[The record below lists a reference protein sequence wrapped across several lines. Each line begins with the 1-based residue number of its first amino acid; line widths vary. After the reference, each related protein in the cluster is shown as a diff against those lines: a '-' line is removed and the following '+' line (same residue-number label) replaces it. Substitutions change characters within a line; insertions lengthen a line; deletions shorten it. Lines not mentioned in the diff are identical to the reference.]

1 MIRRDLLIGYQ
12 QEAREQ
18 RLLRQSLALM
28 ENLQSQLDPDMAGW
42 SPIGGDTK
50 FADAHLASLDDLRK
64 ASLKAS
70 YQDPNGRGILR
81 TFVKFIIG
89 QGIVVDFHEK
99 DEHKLQQIVE
109 WWALVTR
116 KNKWFSLL
124 REFVIRALR
133 DGEVFLR
140 KVIRNNVPSFR
151 FIEPE
156 KVSDPPT
163 KNAQTS
169 EGIELDPHDAEIVV
183 LYHIRVQDHWET
195 IDAAEM
201 IHFKMNV
208 DRNVRRGR
216 PELETVLPL
225 FTKHAKWLDAR
236 IVLNIM
242 RTNVAL
248 VREVQGSPTD
258 LLRIRNQQV
267 SSSSTSNEQDKM
279 KVMRSGTIL
288 TTTPGVKYSMLS
300 SNIDARDAA
309 QDGRNIQLAM
319 AAAEGLPDV
328 FVTGDYAQA
337 NFASTVTA
345 QNPAIRAFE
354 EHQNLFREP
363 FTDMTEW
370 LLSVGVA
377 TQAIAPGVDLSFDI
391 SYPPLLKRDL
401 RQEVEA
407 WDIMNGKK
415 IASRRTWQVNMGLN
429 PEQEKKF
436 IDEEEP
442 LPATAPATSK
452 PAAKRVEDRQPRQNV
467 QVESK
472 KVDN

>member
-18 RLLRQSLALM
+18 RLLRQSLALI

-42 SPIGGDTK
+42 SQIGGDTK
-50 FADAHLASLDDLRK
+50 FADANLAGLNDLRK

-70 YQDPNGRGILR
+70 YQDSNGRGILR

-89 QGIVVDFHEK
+89 QGVVVDFHEK
-99 DEHKLQQIVE
+99 DEDNLQQILV
-109 WWALVTR
+109 WWKIITR
-116 KNKWFSLL
+116 TNKWFSLL
-124 REFVIRALR
+124 REFVIRAFR

-140 KVIRNNVPSFR
+140 KVIRNDVPSFR

-163 KNAQTS
+163 KNANTS
-169 EGIELDPHDAEIVV
+169 EGIELDPEDAETVIA
-183 LYHIRVQDHWET
+183 YHVRIKEEWKV
-195 IDAAEM
+195 IDAVDI
-201 IHFKMNV
+201 IHFKLNV
-208 DRNVRRGR
+208 DRNMRRGR

-225 FTKHAKWLDAR
+225 FAKYTKWLDAR
-236 IVLNIM
+236 IVLNII
-242 RTNVAL
+242 RTNIAL

-258 LLRIRNQQV
+258 LLRLRSQQA
-267 SSSSTSNEQDKM
+267 STSSTSTEQDRTKM
-279 KVMRSGTIL
+279 PRPGTII
-288 TTTPGVKYSMLS
+288 TAMPGVKYNMLS
-300 SNIDARDAA
+300 PNIDARDAA

-328 FVTGDYAQA
+328 FVTSDYSGA
-337 NFASTVTA
+337 NFASTVVS
-345 QNPAIRAFE
+345 QNPAVRAFE

-363 FTDMTEW
+363 FTDMVEW
-370 LLSVGVA
+370 LLGVGVA
-377 TQAIAPGVDLSFDI
+377 VRAIAQGVDLNFDI

-407 WDIMNGKK
+407 WQIMNERQV
-415 IASRRTWQVNMGLN
+415 ASRRTWQVNMGLN
-429 PEQEKKF
+429 PDQEKKF
-436 IDEEEP
+436 LDEEEP
-442 LPATAPATSK
+442 LPAPQPTAGK

-467 QVESK
+467 RVEA
-472 KVDN
+472 